1 MRQYRVS
8 CGGRWL
14 IGLSAYHV
22 VRARHRSTSSFRYN
36 ITGFRSVREEQTRFA
51 RTSRVLGGGVED
63 DDAMRS
69 YATSRSCYGPG
80 STHFNLGFRCVRSQ

>member
-14 IGLSAYHV
+14 IGLSAYLV

-36 ITGFRSVREEQTRFA
+36 VTGFRCALTERA
-51 RTSRVLGGGVED
+51 RLSRVNRGGSWYIVV
-63 DDAMRS
+63 AAPLAARARLR
-69 YATSRSCYGPG
+69 YAPSSRG
-80 STHFNLGFRCVRSQ
+80 SNLGFRCARNR